1 VSQSGVSHT
10 SLLSLAG
17 FAVVYSG
24 DTVQV
29 DLLKSILEGSGI
41 RCLLQD
47 EYVGRMRPYAVPG
60 GIKLLVATVDLDD
73 ARKIV
78 QDFIEDTTK

>member
-1 VSQSGVSHT
+1 MSND
-10 SLLSLAG
+10 G

-24 DTVQV
+24 ATVQV

-41 RCLLQD
+41 RCFLQD
-47 EYVGRMRPYAVPG
+47 EYVGRMRPYVVPG
-60 GIKLLVATVDLDD
+60 GIKVHVASVDLDK